1 LKKTTPILLALF
13 FAVAKSLFAQSPD
26 CKQFKN
32 GTFETSYRSKTTIIK
47 RSDSSQ
53 VEYVKN
59 SRIAVSFVVKWVDD
73 CTYTL
78 KPNQDY
84 FNEFVDLPRNML
96 LTVSMSRL
104 TENSYMQTTTS
115 NYSPVVL
122 TTKVIKMP
130 GLLQ

>member
-1 LKKTTPILLALF
+1 MKKIAVALVVLVFVLTNPLLAQ
-13 FAVAKSLFAQSPD
+13 SLN

-32 GTFETSYRSKTTIIK
+32 GTFETTYRGKTTVIK
-47 RSDSSQ
+47 RSDSTQ

-59 SRIAVSFVVKWVDD
+59 SRIVVSFVVKWVDD

-84 FNEFVDLPRNML
+84 FNEFVDLPHNML
-96 LTVSMSRL
+96 LTVGMSKL

-122 TTKVIKMP
+122 TTKVIKVP
-130 GLLQ
+130 GLL